1 MAGSACS
8 KARSFLIQNTCH
20 YASSYRSRTPSAPWL
35 PPELLRRHVRSAAT
49 RRLGCISTTS
59 ARSRTCPGMACRCAE
74 KCICADSFVT
84 SPHVADGPLRAAAW
98 RVEPYARRTVQ
109 LTQALTVPGFA
120 LGGEAGAR
128 LARRLA
134 GVKSS
139 ISPDTLLRLIR
150 QQMPAAAPT
159 PRVLG
164 VDDFAFHRGIHCGT
178 ILVDLER
185 PRVVDLLPDR
195 EARIFAAWLRAHP
208 GIAVISRDRSS
219 AYSEATQQAA
229 PGAMQV
235 AIRFH
240 VWGWRWTGC
249 LPASTASSL
258 RSLAKSTKPDKSRP
272 RARLNPPHSHA
283 RRPRV
288 TSGGQISRSAPPST
302 IYPDRRSP
310 AARPLASGHCST
322 GWGLPHHCPTVPAH
336 AVVARS
342 SRPCEADAGT
352 PVIRSRRISGLG
364 GKPES
369 TTVRCCWRNCGHRAS
384 LDAIHPTTISHGLA
398 HWATSPWSPTDR
410 CGWPIHSCAALIKT
424 CNTEIIELGSKEL

>member
-1 MAGSACS
+1 M
-8 KARSFLIQNTCH
+8 H
-20 YASSYRSRTPSAPWL
+20 
-35 PPELLRRHVRSAAT
+35 LRRFFCDQST
-49 RRLGCISTTS
+49 CRR
-59 ARSRTCPGMACRCAE
+59 RTFAEQLPG
-74 KCICADSFVT
+74 
-84 SPHVADGPLRAAAW
+84 G
-98 RVEPYARRTVQ
+98 VEPYARRTVQ

-258 RSLAKSTKPDKSRP
+258 RLLAKSTKLKSDKSRP

-288 TSGGQISRSAPPST
+288 TSGGQIQPKRAAKHDIPRST
-302 IYPDRRSP
+302 ISSSAATRFGPLLDWLGSP
-310 AARPLASGHCST
+310 APLSDGTC
-322 GWGLPHHCPTVPAH
+322 
-336 AVVARS
+336 ARS
-342 SRPCEADAGT
+342 GGAVEQAVRGRRWHACDPFAPYLRTRWEAGEHNSAVLLAELRPQGFTGCYPPYDNISWPGALGHIALVADRPMRMAY
-352 PVIRSRRISGLG
+352 PLL
-364 GKPES
+364 
-369 TTVRCCWRNCGHRAS
+369 CRAHKN
-384 LDAIHPTTISHGLA
+384 L
-398 HWATSPWSPTDR
+398 
-410 CGWPIHSCAALIKT
+410 
-424 CNTEIIELGSKEL
+424 